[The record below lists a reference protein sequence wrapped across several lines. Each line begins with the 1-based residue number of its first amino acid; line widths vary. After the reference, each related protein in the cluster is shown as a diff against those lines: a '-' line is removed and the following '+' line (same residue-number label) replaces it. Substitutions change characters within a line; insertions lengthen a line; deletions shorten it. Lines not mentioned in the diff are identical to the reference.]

1 MQQPTFTLNI
11 REESAP
17 HFARLVLSK
26 QMPEARAAMDVV
38 ISRQSAAERAAAEA
52 FIRGIY
58 ANAYDASLDVRYP
71 TLMSIG
77 GEHGISAAMGLRDAG
92 HERLFLEHYLDRP
105 VEDAIF
111 EATGESVKR
120 SEIIEV
126 GNLASSGLGA
136 AKYLYLAFHAYAYER
151 GYRYAAV
158 TATSALARSFEHMG
172 LKAHWLAKADPAR
185 LPGKG
190 AGWGS
195 YYDAQPQVI
204 AGDIA
209 QSLGVLMQRYGG
221 EYQPL
226 EVALHTLAGGGHA

>member
-1 MQQPTFTLNI
+1 MQPSTFTLNL
-11 REESAP
+11 REETAP

-26 QMPEARAAMDVV
+26 QMPEMRAAMEVV
-38 ISRQSAAERAAAEA
+38 ISHQSAAGRADAEA
-52 FIRGIY
+52 FIRSVY
-58 ANAYDASLDVRYP
+58 AKAYGASLDVRYP

-77 GEHGISAAMGLRDAG
+77 GEQGISAAMGLRDAG
-92 HERLFLEHYLDRP
+92 HERLFLEHYLDKP
-105 VEDAIF
+105 VEEALFD
-111 EATGESVKR
+111 ATGENVKR

-151 GYRYAAV
+151 GYRYVAV
-158 TATSALARSFEHMG
+158 TATSALARSFEHIG
-172 LKAHWLAKADPAR
+172 LKAHWLAKADPER

-190 AGWGS
+190 EGWGS

-204 AGDIA
+204 AGNIA

-226 EVALHTLAGGGHA
+226 EVALHTLGTSGHA

>member
-1 MQQPTFTLNI
+1 MQPSTFTLNL
-11 REESAP
+11 REETAP
-17 HFARLVLSK
+17 HFARLVLSRK
-26 QMPEARAAMDVV
+26 MPEARTAMDVV
-38 ISRQSAAERAAAEA
+38 ISHRAPAERASAEA
-52 FIRGIY
+52 FIRAVY
-58 ANAYDASLDVRYP
+58 VRAYDASLDVRYP

-77 GEHGISAAMGLRDAG
+77 GEQGISAAMGLRNAG
-92 HERLFLEHYLDRP
+92 HERLFLEHYLDKP
-105 VEDAIF
+105 IEEALFD
-111 EATGESVKR
+111 ATGETVKR

-151 GYRYAAV
+151 GYRYVAV

-172 LKAHWLAKADPAR
+172 LKAQWLAKADPAR

-190 AGWGS
+190 EGWGS

-209 QSLGVLMQRYGG
+209 QSLSVLMRRYGG